1 MSIPNGKKPGAEV
14 EHLEETNSVEKGER
28 PGSYNDSH
36 DVNILAKISADEKAL
51 TTIGAVRK
59 YYVAFLWAMYASV
72 GAAVAGYDITVSGAV
87 VAIPSFR
94 RDLGSLI
101 DGQWVIA
108 ASWQSGFNAGSNIF
122 QALGAFA
129 TGFIGEKIGRKGS
142 LLVASI
148 ISAAAIF
155 LQFFIRPHNFV
166 MFFFGRA
173 INGFAVGIYCTIASS
188 YCAEVSPLALRGV
201 TTGAVNFW
209 VVIGQFLSNLII
221 QGTGNRDDS
230 YAYRIPLAVQW
241 VFPAFVLLLLPF
253 VPESPWYLVRRER
266 MVDAKKSSER
276 LFRGTGLDID
286 MHVAY
291 IKETIELEERIAGQ
305 GKWIDLFRG
314 TDLRRTII
322 AGMVFVCQEM
332 VGVQFVLGYSVYFF
346 ELAGFADANAFRLG
360 VGTMALAI
368 LGNILGIAFTNHL
381 GRRPIFF
388 WGMVACTL
396 DCLMIGILSL
406 IPGNGALWAMGVF
419 TMLYMLIYQ
428 GGIGPLAYCIYA
440 EISTARLRSKT
451 VAWGVVVN
459 QLSALIIQVIN
470 PYLINPNEAN
480 LQGKVG
486 WLFGG
491 LGVIFT
497 VWSFFGVP
505 ETGGRTIDE
514 LDILFEKKV
523 PIRQFSTYVIHDS
536 DRAVE

>member
-1 MSIPNGKKPGAEV
+1 MSIPDGKKPPAEV
-14 EHLEETNSVEKGER
+14 EHLEETSNVEKGQAS
-28 PGSYNDSH
+28 GSFNGSH
-36 DVNILAKISADEKAL
+36 EVNVLAKISADEKAL
-51 TTIGAVRK
+51 TTIAAVRK
-59 YYVAFLWAMYASV
+59 YYIAFLWAMYASV
-72 GAAVAGYDITVSGAV
+72 GAAIAGYDMTVSGAV

-94 RDLGSLI
+94 RDLGTFI
-101 DGQWVIA
+101 DDQWVIS

-142 LLVASI
+142 LLVAAI
-148 ISAAAIF
+148 ISTGAIF
-155 LQFFIRPHNFV
+155 LQFFIKPHNFV
-166 MFFFGRA
+166 MFFFGRS
-173 INGFAVGIYCTIASS
+173 INGFAVGIFCTIASS

-209 VVIGQFLSNLII
+209 IVSNLSNLII

-230 YAYRIPLAVQW
+230 FAYRIPLAVQW
-241 VFPAFVLLLLPF
+241 VFPAIVLIFLPF

-266 MVDAKKSSER
+266 MAEAKKSSER
-276 LFRGTGLDID
+276 LFGGTGLDID
-286 MHVAY
+286 MHIAY
-291 IKETIELEERIAGQ
+291 IKETIELEERIAGE
-305 GKWIDLFRG
+305 GKWLDLFRG

-346 ELAGFADANAFRLG
+346 ELAGFADSNAFRLG

-368 LGNILGIAFTNHL
+368 LGNILGITFTNHL

-388 WGMVACTL
+388 WGMVACTI
-396 DCLMIGILSL
+396 DCLMIGVLSV

-419 TMLYMLIYQ
+419 VCYLL
-428 GGIGPLAYCIYA
+428 GPLGYCIYA

-451 VAWGVVVN
+451 VAWGVIVN
-459 QLSALIIQVIN
+459 QIGALIIQVIN
-470 PYLINPNEAN
+470 PYLINPDEAN

-497 VWSFFGVP
+497 IWSWFGVP

-523 PIRQFSTYVIHDS
+523 PARQFSTYVIQDS